1 MPLESALELVKV
13 MLGVFI
19 KVFRDIDCD
28 RRRYVV
34 LYP

>member
-28 RRRYVV
+28 RKGETA